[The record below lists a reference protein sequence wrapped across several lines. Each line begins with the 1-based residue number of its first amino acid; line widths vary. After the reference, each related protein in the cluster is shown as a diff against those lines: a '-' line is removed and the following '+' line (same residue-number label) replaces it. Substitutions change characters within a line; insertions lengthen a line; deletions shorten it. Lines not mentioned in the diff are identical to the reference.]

1 MPWLGEENIKS
12 LLVSLQAQILRN
24 HLELI
29 FLCLRSTFPA
39 IKALVTCHYI
49 TIRGLHFQKV
59 A

>member
-1 MPWLGEENIKS
+1 MLLLGEENIKS
-12 LLVSLQAQILRN
+12 MLVSLQAQILRN

-29 FLCLRSTFPA
+29 FFGLRSTFPA

-49 TIRGLHFQKV
+49 TIRRLHFQEV